1 MTPDSLTWLS
11 LSEQAEALNRGDF
24 SSVELVS
31 AHLER
36 IDEVNPTINAI
47 VTLDPERALAAARE
61 ADRLRASDKDDLPA
75 LLGVPMT
82 HKDTHDTAGMRTTYG
97 SEIFAHHVPQRTS
110 SVVARL
116 QAAGVISTGK
126 SNVPEFAA
134 GAHTANKVF
143 GTTRNPYDTTRSAAG
158 SSGGAAAAIACGV
171 QAAGDG
177 SDTGGSLRLPASF
190 NNIVGL
196 RPSHDWIPRLPPE
209 DPWQW
214 LSQPGF
220 MARSVDDV
228 AWLME
233 LCSESAP
240 GGTGVRAPGSSDF
253 RVPGSAGFRGSGGF
267 APDLT
272 GIVAG
277 FAPDLGGLLDLE
289 AEVASVVTAT
299 GAVFTDLGA
308 QLTESVP
315 DLGAARGVFRTARAY
330 EFAANL
336 REVNREHPGRL
347 KASLQADVDAGLALT
362 ADDLFD
368 FDRARMRLRAAM
380 DHYFSTHVILIT
392 TTSQVLPFSADE
404 EYPTTINSRPM
415 TDYLDWADS
424 TTLFSAT
431 GCPAI
436 SVPAGFSS
444 TGLPI
449 GLQIIGPVGGD
460 AQVLSA
466 ARSFEAATQHGIHRP
481 EL

>member
-1 MTPDSLTWLS
+1 MTWMT
-11 LSEQAEALNRGDF
+11 LSEQAAALNCRELN
-24 SSVELVS
+24 SVELVT
-31 AHLER
+31 AHLDR
-36 IDEVNPTINAI
+36 IAETNPAINAI
-47 VTLDPERALAAARE
+47 VTLQPERALEAARD
-61 ADRLRASDKDDLPA
+61 ADRRRLAGGEDLPP

-97 SEIFAHHVPQRTS
+97 SELFADHVPRRNSTVIS
-110 SVVARL
+110 RL

-134 GAHTANKVF
+134 GAHTSNRVF
-143 GTTRNPYDTTRSAAG
+143 GTTKNPYDTTRSAAG

-171 QAAGDG
+171 QSAGDG
-177 SDTGGSLRLPASF
+177 TDAGGSLRLPASF

-196 RPSHDWIPRLPPE
+196 RPSHGWIPRTLPE

-214 LSQPGF
+214 LGQPGF

-233 LCSESAP
+233 LCS
-240 GGTGVRAPGSSDF
+240 
-253 RVPGSAGFRGSGGF
+253 GSGLANSANFVSRKDCAPNLNGTVVGF
-267 APDLT
+267 SPDL
-272 GIVAG
+272 A
-277 FAPDLGGLLDLE
+277 GLLELE
-289 AEVASVVTAT
+289 AEVSDVVSAA
-299 GAVFTDLGA
+299 GEVLAGLGA
-308 QLTESVP
+308 RLSESLP
-315 DLGAARGVFRTARAY
+315 NLSAARHVFRTARAY

-336 REVNREHPGRL
+336 RDVNAAHPGHL

-362 ADDLFD
+362 ATDLFD
-368 FDRARMRLRAAM
+368 FDRARAQLWSAM
-380 DHYFSTHVILIT
+380 NDYFSTHDVLVT

-404 EYPTTINSRPM
+404 DYPTMINSRPIQ
-415 TDYLDWADS
+415 DYMAWIGS

-431 GCPAI
+431 GCPAM

-460 AQVLSA
+460 AAVLHV
-466 ARSFEAATQHGIHRP
+466 ARCFEAATGHGLRHP